1 MILILQLPMKSL
13 LKIKVPLVTLFLVFL
28 FANNCLATDESV
40 PNEQTRISLDQA
52 TKQIIKDAHNRVL
65 GAETELID
73 NREVHVIK
81 VLTPDGHIRH
91 YKIDAETGESIN
103 H

>member
-1 MILILQLPMKSL
+1 MKSL
-13 LKIKVPLVTLFLVFL
+13 TKAETRLIAAILVCLFS
-28 FANNCLATDESV
+28 NSCLAADDNA
-40 PNEQTRISLDQA
+40 PNHINISLDQA
-52 TKQIIKDAHNRVL
+52 TKQIIKDDGNRVL

-81 VLTPDGHIRH
+81 VLTPDGHIQH
-91 YKIDAETGESIN
+91 YKIDAETGELIK